1 MGREFELKYRAT
13 MEQIDAIRTFYGDFE
28 SISMETTYYDTPA
41 GDFSRLRWT
50 LRRRLENGRSVCTL
64 KVPLSDGSRG
74 EWETEMA
81 SIEEGV
87 EELYNLSGNERF
99 RELCSAGVVPT
110 CGARFTRLAK
120 LLAPEGATVE
130 LALDEGFLLG
140 GGRKQ
145 LFAEVEVEYKSGSEE
160 AAAAF
165 AGELAETYALI
176 PEPRSKIARAQAL
189 LQTQET

>member
-13 MEQIDAIRTFYGDFE
+13 VEQIEEIRTFYGDFE
-28 SISMETTYYDTPA
+28 GISMETTYYDTPA
-41 GDFSRLRWT
+41 GDFARLRRT

-74 EWETEMA
+74 EWETERP

-87 EELYNLSGNERF
+87 GELCKLSGDAALPV
-99 RELCSAGVVPT
+99 LCAGGLIPT

-120 LLAPEGATVE
+120 LLSPQGCTVE
-130 LALDEGFLLG
+130 LALDAGFLLG
-140 GGRKQ
+140 GEKQ
-145 LFAEVEVEYKSGSEE
+145 MFFAEVEVEYKSGSEE
-160 AAAAF
+160 AAADF
-165 AGELAETYALI
+165 AAELAERFALT

-189 LQTQET
+189 LHTQET

>member
-13 MEQIDAIRTFYGDFE
+13 SGQIEDIRALYGEFDP
-28 SISMETTYYDTPA
+28 ISMETTYYDNPN

-50 LRRRLENGRSVCTL
+50 LRRRLENGKSVCTL

-74 EWETEMA
+74 EWETEKN
-81 SIEEGV
+81 SIEEGLL
-87 EELYNLSGNERF
+87 ELCKLSGNAA
-99 RELCSAGVVPT
+99 LLSMTANGLVPT

-120 LLAPEGATVE
+120 LLSPENCTVE
-130 LALDEGFLLG
+130 LALDQGLLLG
-140 GGRKQ
+140 GGREMA
-145 LFAEVEVEYKSGSEE
+145 FAEVEVEYKSGSEA

-165 AGELAETYALI
+165 AKELAHRFGLE

-189 LQTQET
+189 IG